1 MSLVPENV
9 ILGSTY
15 MFLYQNIHSLCLLLQ
30 TEKHGTLSCID
41 NVFTRTFFHG
51 VSYSKLKSMVHCP
64 ALTVSVCQNI
74 RSVCVLFQIEKHGTL
89 SCIDIRQMLISMRS
103 YRMGLIQT
111 PDQLRFSYLAVIQGG
126 RALLGQ
132 DANSNIKVGH
142 WCGVCVYM
150 HAYMHVCVSVCDV
163 CIEYV

>member
-1 MSLVPENV
+1 MSL
-9 ILGSTY
+9 Y
-15 MFLYQNIHSLCLLLQ
+15 RNIHSLCLLLQ
-30 TEKHGTLSCID
+30 TEKHGTLSCIHS
-41 NVFTRTFFHG
+41 VFTRTFFHC
-51 VSYSKLKSMVHCP
+51 VSYSKLKSTVHCS
-64 ALTVSVCQNI
+64 ALTVSACQNI
-74 RSVCVLFQIEKHGTL
+74 CSVCVLFQIEKHGTL

-142 WCGVCVYM
+142 WCGVC
-150 HAYMHVCVSVCDV
+150 ACV
-163 CIEYV
+163 CIHMFV